1 MGHIQRIYHKMCAF
15 TVFRGLW
22 EVPLFRHFA
31 AYAKAPAGT
40 DEKLCAYGALVAE
53 IYEGGASLTACVRRA
68 VLEHENLY
76 VRAIGEG
83 EQVSPC
89 IAQAAHRELSVLSR
103 FAELTPA
110 DFAADL
116 AVDFSIP
123 SFEVS
128 EIDLATEYESRLG
141 DIKRYG
147 YGMFASR
154 AMFSVTETGEIEPIV
169 SADRISL
176 DHFIGYEEERA
187 RVIHNT
193 EMLLDGRPAANVL
206 LYGDAGTGK
215 SSTVKAVVNHFFD
228 RGLRLIELRKNQLLL
243 LPKVMEQIGHNPLK
257 FIIFI
262 DDLSFNR
269 NDDSFSML
277 KAALEGSAASLAKN
291 AVIYATSNRRHIVK
305 ESFSDREGGDVHR
318 NDSVQESLSLS
329 ARFGLVV
336 LFAKPAKPLYL
347 EIVHELAARYGIEK
361 DKTTLETEA
370 EAFAL
375 ARGHRSARCAE
386 QFIESLL

>member
-1 MGHIQRIYHKMCAF
+1 MAQITRIYQKMCTF

-22 EVPLFRHFA
+22 ELPLFESFA
-31 AYAKAPAGT
+31 DYASAEPRSAAR
-40 DEKLCAYGALVAE
+40 LRAYGSFVAQ
-53 IYEGGASLTACVRRA
+53 IYEGGASLTDCVRRE

-76 VRAIGEG
+76 VRAIGE
-83 EQVSPC
+83 EKTPSAHV
-89 IAQAAHRELSVLSR
+89 AEAAHRELAVLSR
-103 FAELTPA
+103 FAELTPE
-110 DFAADL
+110 DFTADL
-116 AVDFSIP
+116 GVDFSLP
-123 SFEVS
+123 TFASS
-128 EIDLATEYESRLG
+128 EIDLATEYESRLS
-141 DIKRYG
+141 DIGRYG

-154 AMFSVTETGEIEPIV
+154 AMFSVSESGEIEPIV
-169 SADRISL
+169 SADRITL
-176 DHFIGYEEERA
+176 DRFIGYEAERA
-187 RVIHNT
+187 RVLHNT

-243 LPKVMEQIGHNPLK
+243 LPKVMEKISHNPLK

-277 KAALEGSAASLAKN
+277 KATLEGSAAAVAKN

-305 ESFSDREGGDVHR
+305 ESFADREGGDVHR
-318 NDSVQESLSLS
+318 NDTVQETLSLS
-329 ARFGLVV
+329 ERFGMTV
-336 LFAKPAKPLYL
+336 LFAKPEKKLYL
-347 EIVHELAARYGIEK
+347 EIIHELAARNGLCATPEL
-361 DKTTLETEA
+361 DTAA

-375 ARGHRSARCAE
+375 ARGYRSARCAE